1 MTKLK
6 NYLLFGLYTV
16 LLGAVTGAIIWTFL
30 KVMNIGIEY
39 LWVFAPSKVSF
50 PFYTIAVCLIG
61 SFLIGLYKKKFGD
74 YPEELGVVM
83 AQVKKNNRYPY
94 HNILAVLGAALFP
107 LLLGASIGPEAGLTG
122 VIAGLCT
129 WVGDKLKK
137 FSGELEDLT
146 KIGVSASL
154 GTIFRS
160 PMFGFVEPLEG
171 EEDTKLPKAQKI
183 VLYLLAIISSFGC
196 FILLNK
202 LTGGSTGFADIR
214 FEGMDLIKYLWAI
227 PLTLVGVALG
237 YLYFAF
243 HKFAAWFTGLFKS
256 VVLRCVIGGIALG
269 GIGTL
274 VPLTMFSGEHQIEDV
289 METGAEIGA
298 VMLLVIA
305 VLKLFLT
312 NLCIFSGL
320 KGGHFF
326 PVIFAGIC
334 AGYACSLLIGL
345 DPGFCT
351 AVVTAALIA
360 HMMKKPLASVLL
372 LLLIFPLRLIPV
384 MLAAAAVACFIKT
397 PQFLLPKQEKKEET
411 DLVEAKES
419 V

>member
-1 MTKLK
+1 MTKAK

-16 LLGAVTGAIIWTFL
+16 LLGAVTGAIIWAFL

-39 LWVFAPSKVSF
+39 LWVVAPSKVSF
-50 PFYTIAVCLIG
+50 PFYTVAVCLIG

-74 YPEELGVVM
+74 YPEELTSVL
-83 AQVKKNNRYPY
+83 AQVKKNSRYPY
-94 HNILAVLGAALFP
+94 HNLLAVLGAALFP

-146 KIGVSASL
+146 KIGVSATL

-160 PMFGFVEPLEG
+160 PMFGFIEPLEG
-171 EEDTKLPKAQKI
+171 EEPSALPKAQKI
-183 VLYLLAIISSFGC
+183 VLYLLAIVSSFGC
-196 FILLNK
+196 FIGLNK
-202 LTGGSTGFADIR
+202 LTGGSAGFADIS
-214 FEGMDLIKYLWAI
+214 FGGIEWIQYLWAI
-227 PLTLVGVALG
+227 PLTLLGVLLG
-237 YLYFAF
+237 YFYFAF
-243 HKFAAWFTGLFKS
+243 HKLAHWLMGLFKS
-256 VVLRCVIGGIALG
+256 VVLRCVIGGAALG
-269 GIGTL
+269 VVGTL

-289 METGAEIGA
+289 LETGAQTGV

-305 VLKLFLT
+305 LLKLFLT
-312 NLCIFSGL
+312 NVCIASGL

-326 PVIFAGIC
+326 PVIFAGIS
-334 AGYACSLLIGL
+334 AGYACSLLIGI
-345 DPGFCT
+345 DAGFCM
-351 AVVTAALIA
+351 AVVTAALIS

-372 LLLIFPLRLIPV
+372 LLLLFELKLVPI

-397 PQFLLPKQEKKEET
+397 PKFLLSVPKNKEMTET
-411 DLVEAKES
+411 PDIKES

>member
-16 LLGAVTGAIIWTFL
+16 LLGAVTGAIIWAFL

-39 LWVFAPSKVSF
+39 LWVVAPSKVTF
-50 PFYTIAVCLIG
+50 PFYTIAVCLTG
-61 SFLIGLYKKKFGD
+61 SLLIGVYKKKFGD
-74 YPEELGVVM
+74 YPEELTAVM
-83 AQVKKNNRYPY
+83 AQVKKTNRYPY
-94 HNILAVLGAALFP
+94 HNLLAVLGAALFP

-129 WVGDKLKK
+129 WVGDKLKR
-137 FSGELEDLT
+137 FSSELQDLT

-171 EEDTKLPKAQKI
+171 EEDAKLPKAQRI
-183 VLYLLAIISSFGC
+183 VFYLLAIVSSFGC

-202 LTGGSTGFADIR
+202 LTGSATGFADIR
-214 FEGMDLIKYLWAI
+214 FEGIKPLEYLWAI
-227 PLTLVGVALG
+227 ALTLVGVLLG

-243 HKFAAWFTGLFKS
+243 HRFAVWFMGLFKS

-289 METGAEIGA
+289 VETGAQIGV
-298 VMLLVIA
+298 VMLFVIA
-305 VLKLFLT
+305 VLKLLLT
-312 NLCIFSGL
+312 NLCIASGL

-326 PVIFAGIC
+326 PVIFAGVS
-334 AGYACSLLIGL
+334 AGYACSLIIGI
-345 DPGFCT
+345 DPGFCM
-351 AVVTAALIA
+351 AVVTAALIS
-360 HMMKKPLASVLL
+360 HMMKKPFASVLL
-372 LLLIFPLRLIPV
+372 MLLLFPLRLVPV
-384 MLAAAAVACFIKT
+384 MLAAAAVACFIPT
-397 PQFLLPKQEKKEET
+397 PKLLLSVHKKNEESKLT
-411 DLVEAKES
+411 DAKEFL
-419 V
+419 